1 MAVALQKL
9 LDMVQDQE
17 VTVLAG
23 AEGLDSLV
31 CWVHMVESTEISSFL
46 EGGEMV
52 FVTGIALDRKTT
64 LLTLVQAI
72 QNRGAC
78 GVLVNIGPYIREL
91 PQDVIDFCESMRF
104 PLMTVPWHI
113 HMAVIMKR
121 FSEAILLSDQSWQEL
136 GNAVHNAI
144 FASERSESYLSV
156 FERHGLTAEQSYCVA
171 LLEPSAG
178 QSPGRRILLE
188 VEHELAQRAPHA
200 VFATIANYILLLCP
214 DRTEQQASAL
224 TEDVL
229 SACRRIEPKTTFYAG
244 VGRATKS
251 IRCIGKSFH
260 LAAKVLQLQKICNRP
275 NTVGSYGGQGVYRIL
290 MGVEDTELLREYV
303 AAVLS
308 PLSAFDR
315 ANNTDYI
322 GFLRAWFACGCS
334 PQRTAEQLFLHRN
347 TVDYRLR
354 RIEELLGLDL
364 SDFTDREQ
372 LDLALKLAAL
382 YELK

>member
-17 VTVLAG
+17 VTVPAG
-23 AEGLDSLV
+23 TEGLDSLV
-31 CWVHMVESTEISSFL
+31 CWVHMVENTEISSFL
-46 EGGEMV
+46 EGGEIA
-52 FVTGIALDRKTT
+52 FVTGIALEGDSA
-64 LLTLVQAI
+64 LLGLVQAI
-72 QNRGAC
+72 QSRGAC
-78 GVLVNIGPYIREL
+78 GVLINIGPYIREL
-91 PQDVIDFCESMRF
+91 PQEVIDFCESKRF

-144 FASERSESYLSV
+144 FAPDRPDGYLQV
-156 FERHGLTAEQSYCVA
+156 FERHGLMAEQSYCVA
-171 LLEPSAG
+171 LLEPSGG
-178 QSPGRRILLE
+178 QAPDRRILLE
-188 VEHELAQRAPHA
+188 VEHTLAQKAPHA
-200 VFATIANYILLLCP
+200 VFSTVANYILLLCP
-214 DRTEQQASAL
+214 NFTEQQTSAL
-224 TEDVL
+224 TTEILD
-229 SACRRIEPKTTFYAG
+229 ACRRIEPQTTLYTG
-244 VGRATKS
+244 VGRATRS
-251 IRCIGKSFH
+251 VRCIGKSFH
-260 LAAKVLQLQKICNRP
+260 LAARVLQLQKICDRP

-303 AAVLS
+303 TAVLS
-308 PLSAFDR
+308 PLLAFDR
-315 ANNTDYI
+315 TNNTDYA